1 MITSLQ
7 LTPTN
12 AWAAYR
18 LGVGDVLEI
27 AVVGSPDLRY
37 KTAVNIDGEIVFPLI
52 GSLKVIGLS
61 LLEVRNAL
69 GSALSTKMVRMRA
82 ADTRDSVSAITPEEV
97 LVNIVEYRPI
107 YLDGDISKPGEQAY
121 RPNMT
126 VRQAISAA
134 GGYDITRFRM
144 SNPVLELVDLRSQ
157 YEVFRSE
164 IIQKEARVA
173 RLQAELDSKATF
185 ELKILPQSSTES
197 VPLPQVRNFE
207 AELLNARKVDHD
219 REKSY
224 LNNAIKQADARLSTL
239 NAQQQQEGEGVR
251 LDVAEFER
259 VKGLLD
265 KGQGT
270 VIRVTDARRAL
281 LLSSTRQL
289 QTSALATQVEVQR
302 DELSRRLQKLDDDR
316 HMNIMNELQTTSMEL
331 DAARSRLRAA
341 QEKIVYVGTVRSE
354 LVRGTGGNPEIV
366 VFRMGADGEEQ
377 ITAGQDMLLKP
388 GDIVQITLKSEP
400 SER

>member
-61 LLEVRNAL
+61 LLEVRTAL

-173 RLQAELDSKATF
+173 Q
-185 ELKILPQSSTES
+185 
-197 VPLPQVRNFE
+197 
-207 AELLNARKVDHD
+207 
-219 REKSY
+219 
-224 LNNAIKQADARLSTL
+224 
-239 NAQQQQEGEGVR
+239 
-251 LDVAEFER
+251 
-259 VKGLLD
+259 
-265 KGQGT
+265 
-270 VIRVTDARRAL
+270 
-281 LLSSTRQL
+281 
-289 QTSALATQVEVQR
+289 
-302 DELSRRLQKLDDDR
+302 
-316 HMNIMNELQTTSMEL
+316 
-331 DAARSRLRAA
+331 
-341 QEKIVYVGTVRSE
+341 
-354 LVRGTGGNPEIV
+354 
-366 VFRMGADGEEQ
+366 
-377 ITAGQDMLLKP
+377 
-388 GDIVQITLKSEP
+388 
-400 SER
+400 

>member
-1 MITSLQ
+1 
-7 LTPTN
+7 
-12 AWAAYR
+12 
-18 LGVGDVLEI
+18 
-27 AVVGSPDLRY
+27 
-37 KTAVNIDGEIVFPLI
+37 
-52 GSLKVIGLS
+52 
-61 LLEVRNAL
+61 
-69 GSALSTKMVRMRA
+69 
-82 ADTRDSVSAITPEEV
+82 
-97 LVNIVEYRPI
+97 
-107 YLDGDISKPGEQAY
+107 
-121 RPNMT
+121 
-126 VRQAISAA
+126 
-134 GGYDITRFRM
+134 
-144 SNPVLELVDLRSQ
+144 
-157 YEVFRSE
+157 
-164 IIQKEARVA
+164 
-173 RLQAELDSKATF
+173 
-185 ELKILPQSSTES
+185 
-197 VPLPQVRNFE
+197 VRNFE

-316 HMNIMNELQTTSMEL
+316 HMNIMNELQTISMEL

-354 LVRGTGGNPEIV
+354 LVRGTGGKPEIV